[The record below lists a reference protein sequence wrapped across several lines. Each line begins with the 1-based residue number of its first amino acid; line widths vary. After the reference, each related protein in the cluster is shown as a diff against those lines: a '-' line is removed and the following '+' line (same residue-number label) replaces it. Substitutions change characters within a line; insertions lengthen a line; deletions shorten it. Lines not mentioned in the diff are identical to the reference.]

1 MTTTRRPCCRSLTRI
16 TGVGRARIR
25 GQRRVGILCAR
36 KLAVMCESCGVDPL
50 NPFSKPDAG
59 CDDIWDAADRAYE
72 QEKEGW

>member
-1 MTTTRRPCCRSLTRI
+1 
-16 TGVGRARIR
+16 
-25 GQRRVGILCAR
+25 VGILCAR